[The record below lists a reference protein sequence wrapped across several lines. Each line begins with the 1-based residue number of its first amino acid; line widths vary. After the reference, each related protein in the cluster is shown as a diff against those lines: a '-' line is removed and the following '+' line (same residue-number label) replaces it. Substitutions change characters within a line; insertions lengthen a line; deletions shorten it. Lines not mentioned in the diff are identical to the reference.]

1 MLQVEAVHKSFGDF
15 TAVYGANLTV
25 EQSELVAVIGPNGA
39 GKTTLFNLISG
50 QLKADKGKIAFKGE
64 EINGLPPYEICKR
77 GIGRSFQIVNIFRR
91 LTVFENVQ
99 VAVLSQQRQSSN
111 LFSPAQNLAVEE
123 THGILESVGLSDKAS
138 NIAGSLSHG
147 DQKILEIA
155 IALGNEPELLILDEP
170 TAGMSPEETAAT
182 MELIK
187 GLGRRPSPIKPE
199 GRGLTI
205 LFCEHDMEVVF
216 DIAQSIMV
224 MHHGQTLI
232 QGKPEEVRR
241 NKAVQEAYL
250 GFDASVSTEPS
261 SRAQAEGLVAAQPN
275 GGEFDA

>member
-1 MLQVEAVHKSFGDF
+1 MLQVEAVYKSFGDF

-25 EQSELVAVIGPNGA
+25 EKGELVAVIGPNGA

-50 QLKADKGKIAFKGE
+50 QLKLDKGKIVFKGE
-64 EINGLPPYEICKR
+64 EISGLPPYEICKR
-77 GIGRSFQIVNIFRR
+77 GIGRSFQIVNIFHR

-99 VAVLSQQRQSSN
+99 VAVLSQQKKSSN
-111 LFSPAQNLAVEE
+111 LFSPAQSLAVEE
-123 THGILESVGLSDKAS
+123 TNCILESVGLLDKAG

-182 MELIK
+182 MKLIK
-187 GLGRRPSPIKPE
+187 QLANPSTLLRAGIGTGRTGAQS
-199 GRGLTI
+199 LTI

-250 GFDASVSTEPS
+250 GFDA
-261 SRAQAEGLVAAQPN
+261 AQPN